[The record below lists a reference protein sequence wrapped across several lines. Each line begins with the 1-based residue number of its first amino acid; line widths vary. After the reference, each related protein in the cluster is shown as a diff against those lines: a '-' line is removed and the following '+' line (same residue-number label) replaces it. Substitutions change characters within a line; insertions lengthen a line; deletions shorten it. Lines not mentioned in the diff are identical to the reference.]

1 MASRFSTAHI
11 ARWCAR
17 RPWLVIAAWVV
28 ALALAGVAATGLDG
42 ALTAGDMGFTNHP
55 ESVRGQEL
63 LATRMGGGDAPTET
77 VVVHSETLTVNDP
90 AFRSAVTRVAADL
103 NGLQGLVLSAP
114 TYYEAAAAGA
124 PAAQAMV
131 SADRHTTLIPVT
143 LAPEGSG
150 TTLGIDDLVA
160 VVGRDTSSAVQ
171 VLTVGSGS
179 TAREFQQT
187 AAKDLRGAELVGL
200 PMTLLVLVL
209 VFGAAVAAGV
219 SIVLA
224 GVAIVLAIGLTAL
237 VGHLMGLSFFVVNM
251 VTMIG
256 LAVGIDYALF
266 IIERFREE
274 RHKGMPVLDAIGV
287 AGGTASKAVLFSGCT
302 VMLALFGLFI
312 VPITTFRSLGAG
324 AVLVVSAAVAAM
336 LTLVPALLALLG
348 DRIDWPH
355 WSIRSRRWARHKR
368 AAAQGVALPPVGRAA
383 ESVYR
388 GFWGR
393 VTKVVMIRPVLSVVL
408 AAGVLIALAV
418 PYTQLQRGSSG
429 AESLP
434 PGDARTA
441 YRLLATEFG
450 GSQLPPLDIVIDV
463 PRAAAGDAAIE
474 RVLAALARD
483 TAFAPQ
489 PTVRWNDAGDL
500 ALVASRL
507 TVPANDPEATAAVH
521 RLRGE
526 ILPVALADS
535 GAVAYVTG
543 SPAFNADQVAVIDA
557 YTPWVFTFV
566 LGLSFILLL
575 LVFRSVVV
583 PLKAI
588 IMNLLSVAAAY
599 GVLVVVFQKGLGHE
613 LFGFQQ
619 TPSIEAWVPIF
630 LFCILFGLSM
640 DYHVF
645 LLSRI
650 REHYDRTGDNVE
662 SVAVGL
668 KSTGRIITGAAAIMV
683 VVFATFAAG
692 NLVMMQQ
699 VGFGLAIAILLDA
712 TLVRIVLVPASMAL
726 LGRAN
731 WYLPRWLSWLPDLRV
746 EGPRAAG
753 HLPSVPTAQVVAA
766 PPTAVRTEKADQ
778 RAGWAAEGGA
788 SVRERPARPGDA
800 RSHAMSPH
808 STGGTGS
815 LPQPAEETRGQS

>member
-1 MASRFSTAHI
+1 MASRLSTGHI

-17 RPWLVIAAWVV
+17 HPWLVVAVWLVV
-28 ALALAGVAATGLDG
+28 LVLAGVAATGLEG
-42 ALTAGDMGFTNHP
+42 ALTADDMGFTNRP
-55 ESVRGQEL
+55 ESVSGQEL
-63 LATRMGGGDAPTET
+63 LAARMGGGDARTET
-77 VVVHSETLTVNDP
+77 VVVHSETLTVDDP
-90 AFRSAVTRVAADL
+90 EFRSAVTRAADDL
-103 NGLQGLVLSAP
+103 TALQGLVVSAP
-114 TYYEAAAAGA
+114 TYYQASAAGA
-124 PAAQAMV
+124 PQAQAMV

-143 LAPEGSG
+143 LAPKGNGATSSIG
-150 TTLGIDDLVA
+150 DLVA
-160 VVGRDTSSAVQ
+160 VVQRDTSPAVQ
-171 VLTVGSGS
+171 VMTVGTGS
-179 TAREFQQT
+179 TSREFERT

-200 PMTLLVLVL
+200 PITLVVLVL
-209 VFGAAVAAGV
+209 VFGSVVAAGL

-224 GVAIVLAIGLTAL
+224 GAAIVLAIGLTAL

-274 RHKGMPVLDAIGV
+274 RHKGLPVLEAIGI
-287 AGGTASKAVLFSGCT
+287 AGGTASMSVLFSGCT

-348 DRIDWPH
+348 DRVDWPH
-355 WSIRSRRWARHKR
+355 WSVRSRRWARHKR
-368 AAAQGVALPPVGRAA
+368 AAAGAEVRVPVVHVGQT
-383 ESVYR
+383 VYD

-393 VTKVVMIRPVLSVVL
+393 VTKAVMFRPVLSVVL
-408 AAGVLIALAV
+408 SAGILIALAV
-418 PYTQLQRGSSG
+418 PYAQLQRGSSG

-434 PGDARTA
+434 PGDSRAA
-441 YRLLATEFG
+441 YQLLASQFG
-450 GSQLPPLDIVIDV
+450 GAQLPPLDVVVDV
-463 PRAAAGDAAIE
+463 QRTPAGEAAVGRVVQALGRDAG
-474 RVLAALARD
+474 
-483 TAFAPQ
+483 FAPQ

-500 ALVASRL
+500 AVVASRL
-507 TVPANDPEATAAVH
+507 TVPANDPEALDAVH
-521 RLRGE
+521 RLRQD
-526 ILPVALADS
+526 ILPAALMGT
-535 GAVAYVTG
+535 GAAAYVTG
-543 SPAFNADQVAVIDA
+543 APAFNADQVAVIDA
-557 YTPWVFTFV
+557 YTPWVFGFV
-566 LGLSFILLL
+566 LGLSFLLLL

-699 VGFGLAIAILLDA
+699 VGFGLAVAVFLDA
-712 TLVRIVLVPASMAL
+712 TLVRTVLVPASMAL

-746 EGPRAAG
+746 EGRPAAAAV
-753 HLPSVPTAQVVAA
+753 PSVPTARVVPAPRSAA
-766 PPTAVRTEKADQ
+766 KKAD
-778 RAGWAAEGGA
+778 RLAE
-788 SVRERPARPGDA
+788 
-800 RSHAMSPH
+800 
-808 STGGTGS
+808 
-815 LPQPAEETRGQS
+815 

>member
-1 MASRFSTAHI
+1 MASHLSTAHI

-17 RPWLVIAAWVV
+17 HPWLVVGVWVV
-28 ALALAGVAATGLDG
+28 VLALAGIAATGLG
-42 ALTAGDMGFTNHP
+42 AALTVGDMGFTNRP

-63 LATRMGGGDAPTET
+63 LTARMGGAVQRTET
-77 VVVHSETLTVNDP
+77 VVVHSAKLTVDDP
-90 AFRSAVTRVAADL
+90 AFQSTVTRVAADL
-103 NGLQGLVLSAP
+103 SGLKGLVLSAP
-114 TYYEAAAAGA
+114 TYYQLKAAGSTQA
-124 PAAQAMV
+124 TQARAMV

-143 LAPEGSG
+143 LAPKG
-150 TTLGIDDLVA
+150 TSRLGIGDLTA
-160 VVGRDTSSAVQ
+160 VVQRDTTPGVK
-171 VLTVGSGS
+171 VMTVGAES
-179 TAREFQQT
+179 TANVFKST
-187 AAKDLRGAELVGL
+187 AAKDLRGAEAVGL
-200 PMTLLVLVL
+200 PVTLGVLAI
-209 VFGAAVAAGV
+209 VFGAAMAAGLSV
-219 SIVLA
+219 VLA
-224 GVAIVLAIGLTAL
+224 GAAIVLALGLTAL
-237 VGHLMGLSFFVVNM
+237 VGHVMGLSFFVVNM

-274 RHKGMPVLDAIGV
+274 RHKGMPVVDAIGI
-287 AGGTASKAVLFSGCT
+287 AGGTASKAVLFSGGT

-336 LTLVPALLALLG
+336 LTLVPALIALLG

-355 WSIRSRRWARHKR
+355 WSVKSRRWARHKR
-368 AAAQGVALPPVGRAA
+368 ETAGSEVRVPTGLAG

-393 VTKVVMIRPVLSVVL
+393 VTKVVMARPVLSVVL
-408 AAGVLIALAV
+408 TTLVLIALAV
-418 PYTQLQRGSSG
+418 PYAHLQRGSSG

-434 PGDARTA
+434 PGDTRTA
-441 YRLLATEFG
+441 YELLATQFG
-450 GSQLPPLDIVIDV
+450 DVQLSPLDIVVDTART
-463 PRAAAGDAAIE
+463 PGSEAAIE
-474 RVLAALARD
+474 RIVQALGRD
-483 TAFAPQ
+483 SAFALQ
-489 PTVRWNDAGDL
+489 PTVRWNAAGDL
-500 ALVASRL
+500 ALIESRL
-507 TVPANDPEATAAVH
+507 TVQANDPAAIAAVD
-521 RLRGE
+521 RLRAD
-526 ILPVALADS
+526 ILPTGLAGS

-543 SPAFNADQVAVIDA
+543 DPAFNADQVAVIDH
-557 YTPWVFTFV
+557 YTPWVFAFV
-566 LGLSFILLL
+566 LGLSFVLLL
-575 LVFRSVVV
+575 LVFRSIVV
-583 PLKAI
+583 PVKAI

-599 GVLVVVFQKGLGHE
+599 GVLVVVFQKGVGHS

-683 VVFATFAAG
+683 VVFSTFAAG

-699 VGFGLAIAILLDA
+699 VGFGLAVAVLLDA
-712 TLVRIVLVPASMAL
+712 TLVRIVLVPSTMAL
-726 LGRAN
+726 LGKAN

-746 EGPRAAG
+746 EGRPAVAP
-753 HLPSVPTAQVVAA
+753 LLKVAA
-766 PPTAVRTEKADQ
+766 VQVAAAPAASKAGVAGSKRRRWWNRLWLRPPVRG
-778 RAGWAAEGGA
+778 R
-788 SVRERPARPGDA
+788 
-800 RSHAMSPH
+800 
-808 STGGTGS
+808 
-815 LPQPAEETRGQS
+815 